1 MTLLN
6 TWITFNKFNKNILTA
21 VCFLSSS
28 RPICRC
34 VNGAGLPSK
43 EKKCDC
49 KFKTILTYW
58 LYKHLI
64 IKNLVKSIK
73 TPYLGKRNLE
83 DL

>member
-43 EKKCDC
+43 EKKCDV
-49 KFKTILTYW
+49 
-58 LYKHLI
+58 
-64 IKNLVKSIK
+64 NLRQ
-73 TPYLGKRNLE
+73 P
-83 DL
+83 

>member
-1 MTLLN
+1 MCILFSTKKKIELKIKIIKKKANMTIPTMTLLN

-43 EKKCDC
+43 EKKCDV
-49 KFKTILTYW
+49 
-58 LYKHLI
+58 
-64 IKNLVKSIK
+64 NLRQS
-73 TPYLGKRNLE
+73 
-83 DL
+83 

>member
-1 MTLLN
+1 MCILFSTKKKRELKIKIIKKKANMTIPTMTLLN

-43 EKKCDC
+43 EKKCDV
-49 KFKTILTYW
+49 
-58 LYKHLI
+58 
-64 IKNLVKSIK
+64 NLRQS
-73 TPYLGKRNLE
+73 
-83 DL
+83 

>member
-1 MTLLN
+1 MYTFFYEKKRELKIKIIKKKANMTIPTMTLLN

-43 EKKCDC
+43 EKKCDV
-49 KFKTILTYW
+49 
-58 LYKHLI
+58 
-64 IKNLVKSIK
+64 NLRQS
-73 TPYLGKRNLE
+73 
-83 DL
+83 

>member
-1 MTLLN
+1 MCILFSTKKKRELKIKIIKKKANTTIPTMTLLN

-43 EKKCDC
+43 EKKCDV
-49 KFKTILTYW
+49 
-58 LYKHLI
+58 
-64 IKNLVKSIK
+64 NLRQS
-73 TPYLGKRNLE
+73 
-83 DL
+83 